1 MKISPELLMIKFP
14 RNADDKYFPEI
25 ADDKNFPEIADD
37 KNFPKI
43 ADGLGTSIQHH
54 EMVAIF
60 SHFCG
65 AEWHWTNRCCQRV
78 V

>member
-1 MKISPELLMIKFP
+1 MLMIKFP

-25 ADDKNFPEIADD
+25 AN
-37 KNFPKI
+37 
-43 ADGLGTSIQHH
+43 GLGTSIQHH

-60 SHFCG
+60 HHFWG
-65 AEWHWTNRCCQRV
+65 AERHWTNCCCQRV